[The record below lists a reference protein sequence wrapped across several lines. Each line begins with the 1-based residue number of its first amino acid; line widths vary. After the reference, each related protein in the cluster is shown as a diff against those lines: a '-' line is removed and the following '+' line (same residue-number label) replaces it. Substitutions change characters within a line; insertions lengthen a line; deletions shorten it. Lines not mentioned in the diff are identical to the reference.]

1 MANELY
7 VTADIVA
14 AQLGQTDTSR
24 EAFVAGACEAASRL
38 IDDYCGRTFA
48 KTLTDTSR
56 VYRPDTCSVVY
67 IDDCHSITTV
77 KTDDTDSGTYGTT
90 WAATDY
96 VTEPLNGLGRNGLIV
111 WPATRLVAVAT
122 RTFPDISRRP
132 SVQVTGKFGWS
143 QIPES
148 VVSAALIMAINIY
161 RSPDAPFGTAG
172 IADIGLTRVRM
183 PQTVKEL
190 LEGFRIPPL
199 VR

>member
-7 VTADIVA
+7 VTADVVS

-24 EAFVAGACEAASRL
+24 TAFVSGACEAASRL
-38 IDDYCGRTFA
+38 IDDYCGRTFS
-48 KTLTDTSR
+48 KTLVDSSR
-56 VYRPDTCSVVY
+56 VYRPDTCAVTY
-67 IDDCHSITTV
+67 IDDCYSITTL
-77 KTDDTDSGTYGTT
+77 KTDDSDSGTFGTT
-90 WAATDY
+90 WATTDY
-96 VTEPLNGLGRNGLIV
+96 VTEPLNGLVRHGLIS
-111 WPATRLVAVAT
+111 WPTDRLVAVAS
-122 RTFPDISRRP
+122 RTFPDGYRRP
-132 SVQVTGKFGWS
+132 TVQVTGKFGWS
-143 QIPES
+143 QIPEP

-190 LEGFRIPPL
+190 LNGFRIGPL